1 MSRVRQANTD
11 LELVVRKFLFKKGF
25 RYRKNDKRLPGS
37 PDIVLPKYRTAIFVH
52 GCFWHGHRGCKASRL
67 PKTRKKIWADKIFQN
82 VKRDRRFVRQLKKFG
97 WNVIIVWGCELKN
110 KDKKVIR
117 LENLIKEIAGFS
129 QTGLV

>member
-11 LELVVRKFLFKKGF
+11 LELLVSKFLFNKGF

-37 PDIVLPKYRTAIFVH
+37 PDIVLPKYRIAIFVH

-67 PKTRKKIWADKIFQN
+67 PKTRNKTWTDKISQN
-82 VKRDRRFVRQLKKFG
+82 IKRDRRFIRQLKKIG

-110 KDKKVIR
+110 KDKKIKR
-117 LENLIKEIAGFS
+117 LEDLIKEIEEIS
-129 QTGLV
+129 QTSHI